1 MTAGKW
7 VRATWFGWLLGV
19 PCIALLAL
27 LGEAVGIGGA
37 QGLVGAGMG
46 AGVGALQALALR
58 RILNQPVWWL
68 VSSTVGLALPFVAT
82 DLARSLGRNPTYSL
96 LGSVAVG
103 GIIVGVW
110 QSRLLR
116 SALPSS
122 GVWAALC
129 SGGWLVAAIIAA
141 AADREFRAHRVT
153 GIAGALLY
161 LGIIAAGGL
170 ALGLITAPL
179 VVRMRT
185 KTNEVESGR

>member
-1 MTAGKW
+1 MAD
-7 VRATWFGWLLGV
+7 
-19 PCIALLAL
+19 AL
-27 LGEAVGIGGA
+27 V
-37 QGLVGAGMG
+37 VDRRR
-46 AGVGALQALALR
+46 LR
-58 RILNQPVWWL
+58 HRV
-68 VSSTVGLALPFVAT
+68 
-82 DLARSLGRNPTYSL
+82 D
-96 LGSVAVG
+96 
-103 GIIVGVW
+103 
-110 QSRLLR
+110 
-116 SALPSS
+116 